1 MTVWSTKP
9 RPFRLYVT
17 GFVGQCKIV
26 WLVDTGAVRNILSY
40 ECYKRLP
47 EAFKF
52 TLREDGS
59 QVFVADG
66 RRTNT
71 YGTGDTTL
79 RIGTQDVSLS
89 VLVADIEDCAIQGLK
104 LKKKFGR

>member
-1 MTVWSTKP
+1 MTVRSTKS
-9 RPFRLYVT
+9 RPFGLYVT

-26 WLVDTGAVRNILSY
+26 WLLNILSY

-59 QVFVADG
+59 
-66 RRTNT
+66 
-71 YGTGDTTL
+71 
-79 RIGTQDVSLS
+79 
-89 VLVADIEDCAIQGLK
+89 
-104 LKKKFGR
+104 